1 MPLREA
7 DLDPDPFRQFAT
19 WFTAAQEAGI
29 REPEAMTLATAT
41 SDGAPSARMVLLK
54 GYGPAGFDFYTNTES
69 RKGSELGANP
79 CAALVVYWEALGR
92 QVRVEGPVTRIPHD
106 EVEGYFRTRPME
118 SRLGAWASRQSQV
131 IAGRSELEAR
141 LAEMQERFADT
152 EPPLPPWWG
161 GYRVVPTAI
170 ELWQHRESRL
180 HDRLRY
186 RLEVDGWVLERLSP

>member
-19 WFTAAQEAGI
+19 WFKAAQEAGV

-54 GYGPAGFDFYTNTES
+54 GYGPAGFDFYTNTEG
-69 RKGSELGANP
+69 RKGRELATNP
-79 CAALVVYWEALGR
+79 RAALVIYWEALGR
-92 QVRVEGPVTRIPHD
+92 QVRVEGPVIRIPRD
-106 EVEGYFRTRPME
+106 EVEGYFRTRPIG

-152 EPPLPPWWG
+152 EPALPPWWG
-161 GYRVVPTAI
+161 SYRVVPTAI

-186 RLEVDGWVLERLSP
+186 LRAGDGWVLERLSP